1 MSGYQAL
8 SYARRRQLLEPGH
21 NLQLFHHRDRAR
33 SKSANSFGPGTLVD
47 SAPDKIC
54 FQEERP
60 EGVIRPFRGPLRSVN
75 RAGRYVVG
83 ELHYGIGNPAPR
95 RRAIAIAVGRE
106 LVGAR
111 DALLERFLAVALEH
125 QIGGA
130 PDIDFGY
137 HAGKLQSC
145 GRETINTDNC
155 MA

>member
-8 SYARRRQLLEPGH
+8 SYARRRQTSSSSITGTG
-21 NLQLFHHRDRAR
+21 RDRNPPTA
-33 SKSANSFGPGTLVD
+33 SAQEHSSP

-60 EGVIRPFRGPLRSVN
+60 EGVIPTVSGPLRSVN

-95 RRAIAIAVGRE
+95 RRTIVIAVGSE
-106 LVGAR
+106 HVGAR
-111 DALLERFLAVALEH
+111 AALLESFLAVALEH

-137 HAGKLQSC
+137 HAGKLQAC